1 LNLVRLTKIPSTQL
15 EQVSNFLRRS
25 RRTAACFTISSGYW
39 HHPVLVNLS
48 GNYNFVNTIKDK
60 GRHYPRFVSTVNVTL
75 SQQSRDI
82 FSQARLSRTS
92 RGAAVD

>member
-15 EQVSNFLRRS
+15 EQVSTQLPASIAPN
-25 RRTAACFTISSGYW
+25 AAYFTISSGYW

-60 GRHYPRFVSTVNVTL
+60 GRHYPRFVSAVNVTL
-75 SQQSRDI
+75 SQQ
-82 FSQARLSRTS
+82 
-92 RGAAVD
+92 AA